1 MADDAPD
8 PSPAQV
14 DEMAQLVRPR
24 LLLTAV
30 EFMQTHNDPIS
41 ERLWE
46 NVYRIA
52 IGAKHPRTRLIA
64 TRMFVDR
71 SDPLPRPPAVQ
82 VETGPIAITWKSSSP
97 TPPDASRLRSTTP
110 SEPIALGPAS
120 SSATDVLASL

>member
-1 MADDAPD
+1 MADGAPD
-8 PSPAQV
+8 PSPEQV

-30 EFMQTHNDPIS
+30 EFMQTHGDPIS

-82 VETGPIAITWKSSSP
+82 VETGPVTITWKSN
-97 TPPDASRLRSTTP
+97 STTALDP
-110 SEPIALGPAS
+110 SRPSFMTPLPPTGPGPS
-120 SSATDVLASL
+120 RSSATDALEKL